1 MSEQFVHRNRVATV
15 ATIAEGCSKS
25 VASWTVA
32 SRSGASG
39 TGASGAAL
47 LTSVVRRGFFVLPEC
62 RSSSRDPLVI
72 P

>member
-39 TGASGAAL
+39 TGASELVWCGGCFGYGC
-47 LTSVVRRGFFVLPEC
+47 VGGG
-62 RSSSRDPLVI
+62 PLD
-72 P
+72 